1 MATDADMKMMEAPIA
16 AQKGKAQG
24 STTTTAKCSSGVA
37 DGCLQPNNDGS
48 NVVNAP
54 ATGRKRT
61 IGGKNTKWAVSTQRP
76 KKLMSACYICAQPF
90 QPDEPRLQQ
99 WGDRN
104 SCQRYVHG
112 HCVHGGISI
121 KHEFVPKDGE
131 DTGTVGMLKPKIQ
144 HNEAEVHRAVLP
156 FADDQASTT
165 VPSTQA
171 NSDADPADFQE
182 ERESRVKMEFD
193 FIDVSWFTNVTW
205 DEIRKLPGTTYVQI
219 PKRHQFAVQQAQHAI
234 LRYIAHCD
242 TSTTECENGWTLLI
256 LSSWL
261 LLGRPTGK

>member
-1 MATDADMKMMEAPIA
+1 MSTDADMKMMEAPDA

-24 STTTTAKCSSGVA
+24 STTTTAKCSSGLA
-37 DGCLQPNNDGS
+37 DGCWLSNTDGS
-48 NVVNAP
+48 NTVNVP
-54 ATGRKRT
+54 VTGRKRT

-76 KKLMSACYICAQPF
+76 KKLMYACYICAQQF

-104 SCQRYVHG
+104 SCLRYVHG
-112 HCVHGGISI
+112 HCVHGGISM
-121 KHEFVPKDGE
+121 KHEFIPKDGE
-131 DTGTVGMLKPKIQ
+131 DTGTVGMLKQKIQ
-144 HNEAEVHRAVLP
+144 HNEADVHRAVLP

-165 VPSTQA
+165 VPITQA

-182 ERESRVKMEFD
+182 EREIRVKMEFD

-205 DEIRKLPGTTYVQI
+205 DAIRKLPGTTYVQI

-234 LRYIAHCD
+234 LRYIAHCE
-242 TSTTECENGWTLLI
+242 TSTTEYENGWKLLS
-256 LSSWL
+256 LSSLL